1 MCRTALTDGVSK
13 EELMA
18 RSLFLIPLLVLAFL
32 AGSLWS
38 SRTDAQD
45 ATPASTSGTMTLIL
59 VESAGTIV
67 DRFGDDGPSA
77 GDIRVWGPNPLFD
90 ETNTTDTGAVTQGSC
105 IGINTNFDCLVNET
119 IIFPDGSTL
128 EIQGLQP
135 GQPVASVR
143 TIVGGSGQYL
153 GATGTVAVSPSE
165 DLAVWTK
172 TIEISGLR
180 GQ

>member
-1 MCRTALTDGVSK
+1 MT
-13 EELMA
+13 
-18 RSLFLIPLLVLAFL
+18 RSLFAVPLLVLSFV

-45 ATPASTSGTMTLIL
+45 ATPASETGATTLIL

-77 GDIRVWGPNPLFD
+77 GDIRIWGPNPLFD
-90 ETNTTDTGAVTQGSC
+90 ETNTTDSGAVTMGSC
-105 IGINTNFDCLVNET
+105 IGLNTEFDCLANET

-128 EIQGLQP
+128 EIQGFQP
-135 GQPVASVR
+135 GVPGPSMR

-153 GATGTVAVSPSE
+153 GATGTVSVSPSE
-165 DLAVWTK
+165 DLALWTK
-172 TIEISGLR
+172 TIEISGLG

>member
-1 MCRTALTDGVSK
+1 
-13 EELMA
+13 MA
-18 RSLFLIPLLVLAFL
+18 RSLLLVILLAVAFF
-32 AGSLWS
+32 AGGFWS
-38 SRTDAQD
+38 SRIEAQD
-45 ATPASTSGTMTLIL
+45 ATPASTAEAMTLIL

-105 IGINTNFDCLVNET
+105 IGINANFDCLVNET

-128 EIQGLQP
+128 EVQGLQP
-135 GQPVASVR
+135 GGSVPSER

-153 GATGTVAVSPSE
+153 GATGSVAVAPSE
-165 DLAVWTK
+165 DQAVWTK
-172 TIEISGLR
+172 TIKITGLR
-180 GQ
+180 EQ

>member
-1 MCRTALTDGVSK
+1 
-13 EELMA
+13 MA
-18 RSLFLIPLLVLAFL
+18 RSLFLVPLLVVTFI
-32 AGSLWS
+32 AGGLWS
-38 SRTDAQD
+38 SRTNAQD
-45 ATPASTSGTMTLIL
+45 ATPASTVGTKTLVL

-105 IGINTNFDCLVNET
+105 IGINTEFDCLVNET

-135 GQPVASVR
+135 GKPVASIR
-143 TIVGGSGQYL
+143 SIVGGSGQYL
-153 GATGTVAVSPSE
+153 GATGTVAVSPSA
-165 DLAVWTK
+165 DLSLWTK
-172 TIEISGLR
+172 TIEISGLHE
-180 GQ
+180 Q

>member
-1 MCRTALTDGVSK
+1 MV
-13 EELMA
+13 
-18 RSLFLIPLLVLAFL
+18 RSLFLLPMLILAFV

-38 SRTDAQD
+38 SHTGAQD
-45 ATPASTSGTMTLIL
+45 ATPVSSSGAMTLVL

-90 ETNTTDTGAVTQGSC
+90 ETNTTDTGAVTIGSC
-105 IGINTNFDCLVNET
+105 IGINTKFDCLANET
-119 IIFPDGSTL
+119 IIFPDGSRL

-135 GQPVASVR
+135 GDPVPSVR

-153 GATGTVAVSPSE
+153 GATGTVTVTPSE

-172 TIEISGLR
+172 TFEISGLS
-180 GQ
+180 G

>member
-1 MCRTALTDGVSK
+1 
-13 EELMA
+13 MA
-18 RSLFLIPLLVLAFL
+18 RSLLLAPLLVVAFF

-45 ATPASTSGTMTLIL
+45 ATPVTTAGITKLVL

-90 ETNTTDTGAVTQGSC
+90 ETNTTDTGAVTRGSC
-105 IGINTNFDCLVNET
+105 IGLNSAFDCLLNET
-119 IIFPDGSTL
+119 ILFPDGSSL

-135 GQPVASVR
+135 GKPGPSVR
-143 TIVGGSGQYL
+143 TIVGGSGKYL
-153 GATGTVAVSPSE
+153 GATGTVAVSPSA
-165 DLAVWTK
+165 DLSTWTK
-172 TIEISGLR
+172 TFEISGLA

>member
-1 MCRTALTDGVSK
+1 MI
-13 EELMA
+13 
-18 RSLFLIPLLVLAFL
+18 RSLFLVSSLVLAFL
-32 AGSLWS
+32 AGGLWT

-45 ATPASTSGTMTLIL
+45 ATPVSRAGTITLRL

-90 ETNTTDTGAVTQGSC
+90 ETNMTDTGAVTQGSC
-105 IGINTNFDCLVNET
+105 IGINANFDCLVNET

-135 GQPVASVR
+135 GGSVPSVR

-153 GATGTVAVSPSE
+153 GATGTVAVAPS
-165 DLAVWTK
+165 DDQALWTK

-180 GQ
+180 EQ

>member
-1 MCRTALTDGVSK
+1 
-13 EELMA
+13 MA

-32 AGSLWS
+32 AGGFWS
-38 SRTDAQD
+38 ARTDAQD
-45 ATPASTSGTMTLIL
+45 ATPASATETMTLIL

-77 GDIRVWGPNPLFD
+77 GDIRIWGPNPLFD
-90 ETNTTDTGAVTQGSC
+90 ESNTTDTGATTQGSC
-105 IGINTNFDCLVNET
+105 IGINTDFDCLLNET
-119 IIFPDGSTL
+119 IIFPGGSTL

-135 GQPVASVR
+135 GQPVPSVR

-153 GATGTVAVSPSE
+153 GATGTVTVTPSE
-165 DLAVWTK
+165 DLALWTK
-172 TIEISGLR
+172 TIEISGLS

>member
-1 MCRTALTDGVSK
+1 
-13 EELMA
+13 MA
-18 RSLFLIPLLVLAFL
+18 RSLFLTPLLVLAFL
-32 AGSLWS
+32 AGTLWS

-45 ATPASTSGTMTLIL
+45 ATPSSTSGTATLIL

-67 DRFGDDGPSA
+67 DQFGDDGPSA

-105 IGINTNFDCLVNET
+105 IGINSEFDCLVNET

-135 GQPVASVR
+135 GGTGPSVR
-143 TIVGGSGQYL
+143 SVVGGSGEYL
-153 GATGTVAVSPSE
+153 GAIGTVGVAPSE
-165 DLAVWTK
+165 DQSVWTK
-172 TIEISGLR
+172 TIEISGLHGR
-180 GQ
+180 

>member
-1 MCRTALTDGVSK
+1 
-13 EELMA
+13 MA
-18 RSLFLIPLLVLAFL
+18 RSLFLIPLLVLAFI
-32 AGSLWS
+32 AGTLWS

-45 ATPASTSGTMTLIL
+45 ATPSSTTGTTTVIL

-67 DRFGDDGPSA
+67 DQFGDDGPSA

-105 IGINTNFDCLVNET
+105 IGLNANFDCLVNET
-119 IIFPDGSTL
+119 IIFPGGSTL

-135 GQPVASVR
+135 GEAVPSVR

-153 GATGTVAVSPSE
+153 GATGSVAVAPSE
-165 DLAVWTK
+165 DQAFWTK

-180 GQ
+180 EQ

>member
-1 MCRTALTDGVSK
+1 MV
-13 EELMA
+13 
-18 RSLFLIPLLVLAFL
+18 RSLFLVPLLGLAFL

-38 SRTDAQD
+38 ARTDAED
-45 ATPASTSGTMTLIL
+45 ATPASTAGTTTLVL

-77 GDIRVWGPNPLFD
+77 GDIRVWGPNPLYD

-105 IGINTNFDCLVNET
+105 IGINTDFDCLVNET
-119 IIFPDGSTL
+119 IIVPDGSTL

-135 GQPVASVR
+135 GKPVASMR

-153 GATGTVAVSPSE
+153 GATGTVSVSPSA
-165 DLAVWTK
+165 DLALWTK

>member
-1 MCRTALTDGVSK
+1 
-13 EELMA
+13 MA
-18 RSLFLIPLLVLAFL
+18 RSLSLVTLLVLAFV
-32 AGSLWS
+32 AGGLWS

-45 ATPASTSGTMTLIL
+45 ATPASTAGTMTLIL

-67 DRFGDDGPSA
+67 DQFGNDGPSA

-90 ETNTTDTGAVTQGSC
+90 ETNTTDTGAVTLGSC
-105 IGINTNFDCLVNET
+105 IGINTNFDCLANET

-135 GQPVASVR
+135 GEAAPSVR

-153 GATGTVAVSPSE
+153 GATGTVAVAPSE
-165 DLAVWTK
+165 DLALWTK
-172 TIEISGLR
+172 TIEISGLS

>member
-1 MCRTALTDGVSK
+1 MS
-13 EELMA
+13 
-18 RSLFLIPLLVLAFL
+18 SL
-32 AGSLWS
+32 
-38 SRTDAQD
+38 R
-45 ATPASTSGTMTLIL
+45 L

-105 IGINTNFDCLVNET
+105 IGINVNFDCLVNET
-119 IIFPDGSTL
+119 MIFPDGSTL

-135 GQPVASVR
+135 GGSVPSVR

-153 GATGTVAVSPSE
+153 GATGTVAVAPS
-165 DLAVWTK
+165 DDQALWTK
-172 TIEISGLR
+172 TIGLAGCASSDR
-180 GQ
+180 HVGPRFTIHLPATPGPDQATRSLGGSERESLPDSPG

>member
-1 MCRTALTDGVSK
+1 
-13 EELMA
+13 MA
-18 RSLFLIPLLVLAFL
+18 RSLLLIPLLALAFV
-32 AGSLWS
+32 AGGYWS
-38 SRTDAQD
+38 SRTGAQD
-45 ATPASTSGTMTLIL
+45 ATPAAAGSTAIIIL

-105 IGINTNFDCLVNET
+105 IGLNTHFDCLLNET

-128 EIQGLQP
+128 EMQGLQP
-135 GQPVASVR
+135 GEPVPSVR
-143 TIVGGSGQYL
+143 TIVGGSGRYQ
-153 GATGTVAVSPSE
+153 GATGTVTVTPSA
-165 DLAVWTK
+165 DLTLWTK
-172 TIEISGLR
+172 TIEISGLS